1 MRRVSFAVAAALL
14 SGAVAVGGLF
24 VLDVWVR
31 ARFPI
36 WNRHGYAGP
45 ILKAKQPGEYRI
57 AALGGSTVQG
67 YGVTWS
73 DAFPAQL
80 ERLLAPGVTVANLGF
95 NNQGAYSYRLTL
107 RYYAYLKP
115 DLVLFYE
122 GYNDLGANTLDA
134 RGRSI
139 IFRWTG
145 YFPMLPVVAGEKAM
159 VWRTD
164 DLSAAYA
171 GEKVRFTPNLVR
183 RTGASILE
191 TVRALDHVG
200 TEPATATG
208 QQSPLE
214 AYLHNVQLGIAAAR
228 NLGAAVL
235 VVGQPRLNQF
245 HEHQQ
250 NALREMLTA
259 SYPDVEYLNLG
270 GLVDL
275 HDPSLCSDGMHLTP
289 EGNARIAGALA
300 AAIKARRR

>member
-1 MRRVSFAVAAALL
+1 MRRLSFAVGAALL
-14 SGAVAVGGLF
+14 SGVVAVGGLF
-24 VLDVWVR
+24 ALDVWVR

-67 YGVTWS
+67 YGVSWP

-107 RYYAYLKP
+107 HHYAYLKP

-122 GYNDLGANTLDA
+122 GYNDLAPNTLDA
-134 RGRSI
+134 RGRSM

-164 DLSAAYA
+164 NLSAAYA
-171 GEKVRFTPNLVR
+171 GEKVRFTPNVAR

-200 TEPATATG
+200 MEAPVAAG
-208 QQSPLE
+208 QQSPVE
-214 AYLHNVQLGIAAAR
+214 AYLQNVQLGITAAR
-228 NLGAAVL
+228 NLGAAV
-235 VVGQPRLNQF
+235 VVAGQPRLNEF
-245 HEHQQ
+245 HGRQQ
-250 NALREMLTA
+250 QALREMLAA
-259 SYPDVEYLNLG
+259 SYPDVEYVDLAG
-270 GLVDL
+270 VVDL
-275 HDPSLCSDGMHLTP
+275 HDPSLCSDGMHLTA
-289 EGNARIAGALA
+289 EGNARIARALA
-300 AAIKARRR
+300 AAIRARRR